1 MKKIIV
7 LIVLMLV
14 STTNVQAQLLK
25 FGIKGGLNYA
35 NLTGTDIQTDALTS
49 YHIGLLAEIK
59 VSDKFALQP
68 EILYSTQGAT
78 YKTIV
83 GDIDN
88 KLGYLSIPI
97 MAKIY
102 FNNSV
107 SLELGPQAS
116 FLLSEKDAFDIENQ
130 STFDFAVA
138 AGLGVKI
145 TKSIFIQGRYVLGLT
160 EVSKNAQ
167 TKNSVVQ
174 LSAGILF

>member
-7 LIVLMLV
+7 IIVLMLV
-14 STTNVQAQLLK
+14 SSANVQAQLLK

-35 NLTGTDIQTDALTS
+35 NLTSSNIQTDALTS

-68 EILYSTQGAT
+68 ELLYSTQGAT
-78 YKTIV
+78 YKTIL

-102 FNNSV
+102 LNNTV

-116 FLLSEKDAFDIENQ
+116 FLLSEKDQFDIENQ

-145 TKSIFIQGRYVLGLT
+145 TKSIFIQGRYGLGLT